1 MLHTERPFTLAQI
14 SNEKIK
20 KEAGGSYD
28 IGNEGRL

>member
-1 MLHTERPFTLAQI
+1 MLLTERSSILSQR
-14 SNEKIK
+14 SNGKIN

>member
-1 MLHTERPFTLAQI
+1 MLLTERSSILTHKSMEI
-14 SNEKIK
+14 Y